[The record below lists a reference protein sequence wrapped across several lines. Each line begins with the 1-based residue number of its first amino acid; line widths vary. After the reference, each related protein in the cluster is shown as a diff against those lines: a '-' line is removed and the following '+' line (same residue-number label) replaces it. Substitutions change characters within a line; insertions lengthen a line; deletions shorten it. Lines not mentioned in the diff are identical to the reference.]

1 VAFSDTTPEAE
12 EIQLQILRS
21 MSEGQRLQLAF
32 EMSIFARDIAKAGIR
47 FDHPDWTDAQIAH
60 ELRRLAFFPEPL
72 PAKLQCP

>member
-32 EMSIFARDIAKAGIR
+32 EMSLFARDVAKAGIR
-47 FDHPDWTDAQIAH
+47 FDHPDWTDAQITH
-60 ELRRLAFFPEPL
+60 ELLRLAFFPKPL
-72 PAKLQCP
+72 PVKLQCP